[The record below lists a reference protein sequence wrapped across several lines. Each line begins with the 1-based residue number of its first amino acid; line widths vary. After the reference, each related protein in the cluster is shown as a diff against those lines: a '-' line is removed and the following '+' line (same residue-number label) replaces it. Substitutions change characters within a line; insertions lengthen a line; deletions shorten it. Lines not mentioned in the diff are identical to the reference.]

1 MKKNPAIVETVR
13 IAVGTTIATV
23 IMLLCYLALGKF
35 SVNVLCGAALGLILA
50 VFNFFYMAV
59 SLMNVADNAADPKGA
74 VKMQGNFIFRMLI
87 MVALIILGAKSGY
100 CDPLA
105 SVLPIVF
112 VRPVITIEQFFVK
125 NSSKDKKEQP
135 DEGEN
140 QTNNEEDQQ

>member
-23 IMLLCYLALGKF
+23 LMLLCYLALDKF
-35 SVNVLCGAALGLILA
+35 SVKVLCGAALGLILA

-59 SLMNVADNAADPKGA
+59 SLMNIADNATDPKGA

-105 SVLPIVF
+105 SALPIVF
-112 VRPVITIEQFFVK
+112 VLPVITLEQFFVK
-125 NSSKDKKEQP
+125 NSSKKKNENNDGTVSVAENENK
-135 DEGEN
+135 DE
-140 QTNNEEDQQ
+140 